1 MPGRTPGPTG
11 VTVLT
16 AGQARD
22 VKQVKRNSVVRT
34 IYTVPAWCLFTLVS
48 SLFKHYLWSI
58 FSSPSDPGPTF
69 DLTRLSGYNMIYM
82 YV

>member
-34 IYTVPAWCLFTLVS
+34 IYSACMVS
-48 SLFKHYLWSI
+48 VYFGI
-58 FSSPSDPGPTF
+58 EF
-69 DLTRLSGYNMIYM
+69 
-82 YV
+82 V